1 MKKLID
7 ELEAGKKF
15 TDEIFND
22 TPVGKALKEGFE
34 AAYRIARAH
43 NPWHE
48 VANDGLPEPDKLL
61 WFLCGDGSVY
71 LGYYASFIEDGITNY
86 LWSVIDT
93 RAMIYILNNEI
104 VAETMFDD
112 DYDVTNYR
120 YIPTDLPE
128 VKP

>member
-1 MKKLID
+1 MKKLLD
-7 ELEAGKKF
+7 ELEAKSKKQLRPGEY
-15 TDEIFND
+15 TKGISDAIEI
-22 TPVGKALKEGFE
+22 V
-34 AAYRIARAH
+34 RAH

-48 VANDGLPEPDKLL
+48 VTKDGLPEADKLL
-61 WFLCGDGSVY
+61 WFLCRDGSVF